1 MESKLNKRELFFAAK
16 VVELIRPALSNGMM
30 PFNALSHLL
39 TISKQDILNGV
50 SILKNNFNLSEGQ
63 IEFVDFIKHVHSWHS
78 GGFDYHT
85 LWERMESL
93 EGPLFVFVMVDDYND
108 QSNWQ
113 YLSINHQNLHTSNLN
128 DRDIKMIQDEMKVST
143 SRRMKVTYL
152 FPDKTDQYNEEFLL
166 EIMTHIPSNE
176 NSSAVAQAKE
186 NLAKLFSIWDI
197 DTFRADPS
205 KNYQL
210 VHELVSFPPDILRS
224 ASEQYSI
231 EFELTES
238 EFTYYQFLGR
248 IWDMLELSEYEGT
261 AASLKS
267 MDTVLAVFRMNDTE
281 DAEQY
286 RATYGPIC
294 NLNKEI
300 INDYLKSLEME
311 NSDPSSKGD
320 YTQYEIDLYNR
331 FMREIEN
338 NNNQGLHYLFIHEE
352 WGNNFGKPFFHVETI
367 LQS

>member
-1 MESKLNKRELFFAAK
+1 METKLNKRELFFAAK

-30 PFNALSHLL
+30 PFNILSHLL
-39 TISKQDILNGV
+39 TISKQDIINGV

-63 IEFVDFIKHVHSWHS
+63 IEFVNFIKHVHSWHS
-78 GGFDYHT
+78 GDFNYHA

-152 FPDKTDQYNEEFLL
+152 FPDKTDQYKEEFLL

-176 NSSAVAQAKE
+176 NSSAVAQAKD
-186 NLAKLFSIWDI
+186 NLAKLFSVWDI
-197 DTFRADPS
+197 DTFRADYS

-210 VHELVSFPPDILRS
+210 IHELVSIPPDILRS

-238 EFTYYQFLGR
+238 EFVYYQFIGR
-248 IWDMLELSEYEGT
+248 IWEILNISEYEGL

-267 MDTVLAVFRMNDTE
+267 MNTVLVVFRMNDSE
-281 DAEQY
+281 DAGHL
-286 RATYGPIC
+286 RMH
-294 NLNKEI
+294 LNKEI
-300 INDYLKSLEME
+300 ISDFLNSLELKL
-311 NSDPSSKGD
+311 SDQSFERD
-320 YTQYEIDLYNR
+320 HTQYEIDLYNR
-331 FMREIEN
+331 FMREIDN
-338 NNNQGLHYLFIHEE
+338 NKNQGLHYLFIHEE
-352 WGNNFGKPFFHVETI
+352 WANDYEKPFFHVETI